1 MDKSGLLIQHY
12 NKGGQKPYSVFN
24 LALGLL
30 GALIGMEA
38 FIHH

>member
-1 MDKSGLLIQHY
+1 MDKSGLLTQHY
-12 NKGGQKPYSVFN
+12 NKGGQKPYSAFK

-30 GALIGMEA
+30 SPLIGMKT

>member
-1 MDKSGLLIQHY
+1 MDKSGLLIQQR
-12 NKGGQKPYSVFN
+12 NKGGQGPYSAFE

-30 GALIGMEA
+30 GPLIGMEA